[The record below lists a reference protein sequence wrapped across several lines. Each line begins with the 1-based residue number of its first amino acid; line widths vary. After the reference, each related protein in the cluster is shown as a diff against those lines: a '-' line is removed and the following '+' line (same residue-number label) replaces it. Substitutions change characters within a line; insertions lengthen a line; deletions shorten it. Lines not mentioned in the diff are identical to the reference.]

1 LFTQK
6 SLNIGKMK
14 RILLLLA
21 CTLPVMLGAQTNSVF
36 SKNVTVKVE
45 KTDIN
50 TEGSDFGPA
59 FVEDQLWYSAF
70 SEEEIGKLQQ
80 GDSED
85 VYYNIYTSPVDG
97 KGNLLNGREVILRNI
112 SAGYHAGPVSYCH
125 ETGELFVTLSN
136 YENPEIKNVV
146 FQKANIPLKIII
158 LEKSESGWKYVSDLP
173 FNSSTYSVGH
183 PAISASGDTLF
194 FASNIPDKGYG
205 GTDLYMTVRENGKWG
220 EMVNLGEKINTSA
233 DDMFPFL
240 YKGTRLI
247 YASAG
252 KPSGKGGLDIFY
264 ADIAGNGFETP
275 NNFTELNSTEDDFG
289 LVIHSDNEV
298 GYYTSQKSG
307 GEGSDDIYKV
317 LFEGQFDLELLVR
330 DTKSRDPMPNVQ
342 VNFSDGKTLRTNS
355 SGIITRDLEKN
366 TDYMATTELDGY
378 MNDSRSFTT
387 EGQSY
392 GTMQIVLNVEK
403 VEVGQKFVME
413 NIYYDFDKWDILPE
427 SEVELD
433 KLVKIMKDN
442 PDWEVELGSHTDSRG
457 SDDYNEDL
465 SQKRSESAVNYIVSK
480 GISRDRITAK
490 GYGETQLVNECDD
503 GVECTEEQHRKNRR
517 TEFKI
522 LRMD

>member
-1 LFTQK
+1 
-6 SLNIGKMK
+6 MK
-14 RILLLLA
+14 RTLLILMSI
-21 CTLPVMLGAQTNSVF
+21 LPSVLGAQTNSEF
-36 SKNVTVKVE
+36 IKNVTIGIE

-50 TEGSDFGPA
+50 TVGSDFGPA
-59 FVEDQLWYSAF
+59 FVENELWFSAF
-70 SEEEIGKLQQ
+70 TDEGIKKMQQ
-80 GDSED
+80 GKTKD
-85 VYYNIYTSPVDG
+85 VFYHIFATPVDS
-97 KGNLLNGREVILRNI
+97 KGNLENGKEIKLRDV
-112 SAGYHAGPVSYCH
+112 SAGYHVGPVSYCKH
-125 ETGELFVTLSN
+125 TNELFVTLSN

-158 LEKSESGWKYVSDLP
+158 LEKSGSGWRHVSDLP
-173 FNSSTYSVGH
+173 FNSSSYSVGH
-183 PAISASGDTLF
+183 PAISASGDTLI

-205 GTDLYMTVRENGKWG
+205 GTDLYMTIRQENGSWG
-220 EMVNLGEKINTSA
+220 EMINLGEEINTSA

-240 YKGTRLI
+240 FKGNRLV

-252 KPSGKGGLDIFY
+252 KTSGKGGLDIFY
-264 ADIAGNGFETP
+264 AEKNKTGFENP
-275 NNFTELNSTEDDFG
+275 KNFTALNSPEDDFG
-289 LVIHSDNEV
+289 LVIHSDEEV
-298 GYYTSQKSG
+298 GYFTSQKSG

-317 LFEGQFDLELLVR
+317 IFEGQFDLELLVR
-330 DTKSRDPMPNVQ
+330 DTKSRDPMPNAQ
-342 VNFSDGKTLRTNS
+342 VNFSDGKILRTNS

-366 TDYMATTELDGY
+366 TDYTATTELDRY
-378 MNDSRSFTT
+378 MNDSKSFTT
-387 EGQSY
+387 EGQPY

-413 NIYYDFDKWDILPE
+413 NIYYDYDKWNILPE
-427 SEVELD
+427 SEAELY

-442 PDWEVELGSHTDSRG
+442 PGWEVELGSHTDSRG
-457 SDDYNEDL
+457 SDAYNEEL

-522 LRMD
+522 LGME

>member
-1 LFTQK
+1 
-6 SLNIGKMK
+6 MK
-14 RILLLLA
+14 RTLLLLLSILP
-21 CTLPVMLGAQTNSVF
+21 TLLVAQTNNDF
-36 SKNVTVKVE
+36 FKNVTIKIE

-50 TEGSDFGPA
+50 TVGSDFGPA
-59 FVEDQLWYSAF
+59 FVDEQLWYSAF
-70 SEEEIGKLQQ
+70 NEEGIRKLQQ
-80 GDSED
+80 GKTNN
-85 VYYNIYTSPVDG
+85 VFYNIFATPVDLN
-97 KGNLLNGREVILRNI
+97 GNLKNRKEIKLKDV
-112 SAGYHAGPVSYCH
+112 SAGYHAGPVSYC
-125 ETGELFVTLSN
+125 EQTQELFVTLSN
-136 YENPEIKNVV
+136 YENPEVKNVV

-158 LEKSESGWKYVSDLP
+158 LEKSGSGWKYVSDLP
-173 FNSSTYSVGH
+173 FNSSAYSVGH
-183 PAISASGDTLF
+183 PAISVTGDTLF

-240 YKGTRLI
+240 YKGNRLV

-264 ADIAGNGFETP
+264 ADMVGNGFETP

-289 LVIHSDNEV
+289 LVIHPNGEV

-317 LFEGQFDLELLVR
+317 LFEGQYDLELLVR
-330 DTKSRDPMPNVQ
+330 DTKTRDPMPNVQ

-442 PDWEVELGSHTDSRG
+442 PAWEVELGSHTDSRG
-457 SDDYNEDL
+457 SDAYNEEL

-480 GISRDRITAK
+480 GISPNRITAK

-503 GVECTEEQHRKNRR
+503 GVDCTEEQHRKNRR